1 LKGTFSGDGNTIAG
15 QWEQSSDGSHWRYW
29 YDLTYSKVK

>member
-1 LKGTFSGDGNTIAG
+1 MTRAERYAVGQATNAG
-15 QWEQSSDGSHWRYW
+15 ASDGSNWRYW